1 MTACDTEHVT
11 LEHVPR
17 CFDPPTSKEEKEKKD
32 KEKMPSPQHAPVAVC
47 RWQEPAPP
55 PPFLSGTPVYTLGNS
70 HGAVR
75 IAASVAGGMEGMWP
89 GARLVSIPTPQL
101 EFR

>member
-32 KEKMPSPQHAPVAVC
+32 KEKMPSPQHAPAAVS
-47 RWQEPAPP
+47 R
-55 PPFLSGTPVYTLGNS
+55 
-70 HGAVR
+70 
-75 IAASVAGGMEGMWP
+75 
-89 GARLVSIPTPQL
+89 
-101 EFR
+101 